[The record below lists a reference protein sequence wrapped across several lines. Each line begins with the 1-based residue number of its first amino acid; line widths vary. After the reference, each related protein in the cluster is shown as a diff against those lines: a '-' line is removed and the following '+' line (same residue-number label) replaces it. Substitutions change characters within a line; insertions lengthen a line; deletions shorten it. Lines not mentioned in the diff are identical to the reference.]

1 MAAPVACNA
10 QTIAGGPNV
19 TFASQM
25 FGAFVQVHADAS
37 ATAEAPATL
46 LAPIS
51 YSNANVFPLI
61 IGQGTLIR
69 FIARFSRATTITG
82 LVSPVIRVYGCD
94 QVPNATTGAY
104 PTTSASYPTGSI
116 FWRLDN
122 SSWTASGAA
131 LTLAVGTTIQN
142 DGTTYSWSALS
153 SDAGYSLRGAK
164 SVLVLVET
172 AAVTSAATAVPV
184 YAQVLNV

>member
-19 TFASQM
+19 MFASQM
-25 FGAFVQVHADAS
+25 FGAFVNVHGDAT
-37 ATAEAPATL
+37 ATAESSATL
-46 LAPIS
+46 LSPVS
-51 YSNANVFPLI
+51 YSNTNVYPLI

-69 FIARFSRATTITG
+69 FIARFARTTTAVG
-82 LVSPVIRVYGCD
+82 LVSPVIRVYGAD

-104 PTTSASYPTGSI
+104 PTTSTSYPTGTI

-122 SSWTASGAA
+122 SSWTATGVT
-131 LTLAVGTTIQN
+131 LTLAAGTTIQN

-172 AAVTSAATAVPV
+172 AGVVSAGGTVPI
-184 YAQVLNV
+184 YAQTLNV

>member
-25 FGAFVQVHADAS
+25 FGAFVNVHADAT
-37 ATAEAPATL
+37 ATAESSATL

-51 YSNANVFPLI
+51 YSNANVYPLV

-69 FIARFSRATTITG
+69 FIARFARATTAVG

-94 QVPNATTGAY
+94 QVPNATTGAF
-104 PTTSASYPTGSI
+104 PTGAI

-122 SSWTASGAA
+122 SSFTAAGVT
-131 LTLAVGTTIQN
+131 LTLGAGTTVQN
-142 DGTTYSWSALS
+142 DGTTYSYSALS
-153 SDAGYSLRGAK
+153 SAAGYSMAGAK
-164 SVLVLVET
+164 AVLVLVET
-172 AAVTSAATAVPV
+172 AGVVSAGGAVPI

>member
-25 FGAFVQVHADAS
+25 FGAFVQVHSDS
-37 ATAEAPATL
+37 TATAESAATL
-46 LAPIS
+46 LAPIT
-51 YSNANVFPLI
+51 YSNTKVFPLI
-61 IGQGTLIR
+61 IGQGTLVR
-69 FIARFSRATTITG
+69 FIARFARGTG
-82 LVSPVIRVYGCD
+82 VGPTSPVIRVYGCD
-94 QVPNATTGAY
+94 QVPDATTGAF
-104 PTTSASYPTGSI
+104 PSGSV

-122 SSWTASGAA
+122 SSWTAAGVT
-131 LTLAVGTTIQN
+131 LTLAAGTTVQN

-164 SVLVLVET
+164 AVLVLVET
-172 AAVTSAATAVPV
+172 AASTTPAAAVPV